1 MKRINAKPTLTSWT
15 GRREDSSPER
25 FREYAPVSYSSHVA
39 PSFARWL
46 GALALLAASACSGS
60 AEPDDPV
67 GWVDPGSSGG
77 RPPVARYGLEERPSN
92 VSCRAPARPSGAPG
106 DPFPKTLAA
115 TGCLDPSDLRRPA
128 PGVIPYDVNVPLFSD
143 GAAKHRFLALPD
155 AASMSVEPN
164 GRLLLPPGSV
174 LIKLFELGGVP
185 VETRLMVRHDDGGWA
200 GYTYAWREDASE
212 ADLLETTLSRKF
224 GDQEWLY
231 PSRQNCLECHTEAAG
246 RSLGMELAQLNR
258 IVEYARGP
266 FDQLATLAHVGLI
279 AGPLPQRPP
288 QFPAPSNVAA
298 SIENRARAYLHVNCA
313 NCHRP
318 SGNSGVSFDAR
329 FETPL
334 AAMQLC
340 DVNPSKGNFGLV
352 GAKLLKPADPNGSLL
367 SVRMHTAIASARM
380 PPTGRTRTDTV
391 GTELV
396 DAWIASVSVCP

>member
-1 MKRINAKPTLTSWT
+1 MDKQT
-15 GRREDSSPER
+15 RESAAER
-25 FREYAPVSYSSHVA
+25 FREHAPVSYSSLVA
-39 PSFARWL
+39 PPSARSF
-46 GALALLAASACSGS
+46 GALALFAASACSGA

-67 GWVDPGSSGG
+67 GWVDPGGAGG
-77 RPPVARYGLEERPSN
+77 RAPVVRYGLEERPSN
-92 VSCRAPARPSGAPG
+92 QSCRAPARPSGLPG
-106 DPFPKTLAA
+106 DTFPKTLAA

-143 GAAKHRFLALPD
+143 GAAKHRFFALPD
-155 AASMSVEPN
+155 AATMSVEPN
-164 GRLLLPPGSV
+164 GHLLLPPGSV

-185 VETRLMVRHDDGGWA
+185 VETRLMVRHEDGGWA
-200 GYTYAWREDASE
+200 GYSYAWREDGSE
-212 ADLLETTLSRKF
+212 ADLLETTLTRKF
-224 GDQEWLY
+224 GGEEWLY

-258 IVEYARGP
+258 IVEYPRGP

-279 AGPLPQRPP
+279 AGPLPQPLP

-298 SIENRARAYLHVNCA
+298 TIENRARAYLHTNCA

-318 SGNSGVSFDAR
+318 GGNTGVSFDVR

-334 AAMQLC
+334 AATQLC
-340 DVNPSKGNFGLV
+340 DVNPSKGNFGLPT
-352 GAKLLKPADPNGSLL
+352 AKLLKPADPQGSLL

-396 DAWIASVSVCP
+396 DAWIASVTACP